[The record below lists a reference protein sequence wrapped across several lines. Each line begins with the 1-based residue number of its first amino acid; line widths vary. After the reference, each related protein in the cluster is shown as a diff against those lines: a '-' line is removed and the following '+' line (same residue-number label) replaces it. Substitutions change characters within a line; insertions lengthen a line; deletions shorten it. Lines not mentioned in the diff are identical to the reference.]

1 MAIYVLR
8 QKKGTK
14 LYQKKVQNDR
24 NGAVDWQG
32 RLFEDSLF
40 AKKVVYLQHQKDNI
54 YLYNQ
59 YIQLCSKQK
68 KLKT

>member
-1 MAIYVLR
+1 MAIYVFP

-14 LYQKKVQNDR
+14 FYQKKVQNDR
-24 NGAVDWQG
+24 NGAVDRQG
-32 RLFEDSLF
+32 GLVEDSLF

-68 KLKT
+68 KIKT

>member
-1 MAIYVLR
+1 MAIYVFP

-14 LYQKKVQNDR
+14 FYQKKVQNDR
-24 NGAVDWQG
+24 NGAVDRQG
-32 RLFEDSLF
+32 GLVEDSLF